1 MEGAYRDSF
10 LAAAGADAPKVAAE
24 DMNEIGTPVD
34 FVGIN
39 VYGPGSYVAASD
51 AASGF
56 VSVPFPAKYPMMNSS
71 WLRIAPE
78 ALVFISRVAYSSAP
92 ERLHRTLSA

>member
-39 VYGPGSYVAASD
+39 TGSLKS
-51 AASGF
+51 
-56 VSVPFPAKYPMMNSS
+56 
-71 WLRIAPE
+71 
-78 ALVFISRVAYSSAP
+78 
-92 ERLHRTLSA
+92 